1 MQIYNGW
8 DMSSAEDGYYMEPTK
23 VKCKGSE
30 IHFICRPNCIVN
42 IHLKAA
48 SHVKHMSL
56 FQKE

>member
-1 MQIYNGW
+1 
-8 DMSSAEDGYYMEPTK
+8 MSSAEDCYYMEPTK